1 MKKLLFA
8 IIFLAACQTA
18 TKPTVYQTVP
28 ILVDYQMG
36 FGFSTYD
43 SAFAS
48 TPTPVKVQ
56 AVNLYIGTTVLV
68 DNVAFYG
75 NYKYYKI
82 SNQVVQINNSGVIIN
97 TK

>member
-1 MKKLLFA
+1 MKKIIYALL
-8 IIFLAACQTA
+8 FLAACQSAPKT
-18 TKPTVYQTVP
+18 TVYQTVP
-28 ILVDYQMG
+28 TLVDYQMG

-48 TPTPVKVQ
+48 TLTPVKVQ
-56 AVNLYIGTTVLV
+56 AVNLYIGTTVLI
-68 DNVAFYG
+68 DNVSFYG

-82 SNQVVQINNSGVIIN
+82 SNQVVQINNNGVIIN